1 MDSNEEQR
9 PCTVIIDSM
18 RIKED
23 NNYTYMSG
31 VQCLLAIVQVN

>member
-1 MDSNEEQR
+1 
-9 PCTVIIDSM
+9 M

-31 VQCLLAIVQVN
+31 IQCLLACVQVNWSHDTVACLKKIPI